1 MELRRRGQGL
11 FILVHHFEY
20 RGDRLFAEEVDV
32 TALAGKVGTPFYVYS
47 AATFRRHVRV
57 MREAFTGINTL
68 IAYAMKAN
76 SNQAVLKLLAREGSG
91 ADVVSGGEL
100 ERAIAAGIPPEKIV
114 FSGVGKTFAEMRRG
128 LELGIHCFNLESEP
142 ELERLSDVAVSMGV
156 MAPVSV
162 RINPD
167 VDAGTHAK
175 ISTGKAE
182 NKFGIPFARAREV
195 YARIAALPGVRAVG
209 VDMHIGSQ
217 ITNMAPFD
225 NAFALLAELI
235 RDLRGAGHDI
245 RHADVGGGLGIP
257 YHLDDAAPPDPLA
270 YAAIVRKHIAPL
282 GISLV
287 LEPGRLIVGNAGILV
302 TRVEYV
308 KEGAKTFVIV
318 DAAMN
323 DLIRPTLYEAHHDIQ
338 PVVHSN
344 LPQITADVVGP
355 VCETGDF
362 IAQDRKME
370 GVKEG
375 DLLAV
380 MSAGAYGAVMASTYN
395 TRALVPEVLVDGSKW
410 HVIRPR
416 RSIEELIAL
425 DSVPDWV

>member
-1 MELRRRGQGL
+1 M
-11 FILVHHFEY
+11 HHFQY
-20 RGDRLFAEEVDV
+20 RDDRLFAEDVDV

-47 AATFRRHVRV
+47 AATLRRHVRV
-57 MREAFTGINTL
+57 MRDAFSGIDTL
-68 IAYAMKAN
+68 VAYAMKAN
-76 SNQAVLKLLAREGSG
+76 SNQAVLTLMAREGAG

-100 ERAIAAGIPPEKIV
+100 ERAIAAGIPPDRIV
-114 FSGVGKTFAEMRRG
+114 FSGVGKTFAEMRRA
-128 LELGIHCFNLESEP
+128 LELGIKCFNLESEP
-142 ELERLSDVAVSMGV
+142 ELERLSDVAVSMGAT
-156 MAPVSV
+156 APVSV

-182 NKFGIPFARAREV
+182 NKFGIPFARAHEV

-217 ITNMAPFD
+217 ITSMLPFD
-225 NAFALLAELI
+225 NAFWLLAQLVN
-235 RDLRGAGHDI
+235 DLKADGHDI
-245 RHADVGGGLGIP
+245 RHVDVGGGLGIP
-257 YHLDDAAPPDPLA
+257 YHHDQDAPPDPLA
-270 YAAIVRKHIAPL
+270 YAEVVKRHVGKL
-282 GISLV
+282 GVSLI
-287 LEPGRLIVGNAGILV
+287 LEPGRLIAGNAGILV

-308 KEGAKTFVIV
+308 KEGGKTFVIV

-344 LPQITADVVGP
+344 LPQITADIVGP

-362 IAQDRKME
+362 IAQDRKIA

-375 DLLAV
+375 DLLSV

-395 TRALVPEVLVDGSKW
+395 SRPLIPEVLVDGDKW

-416 RSIEELIAL
+416 KSIDELIAL

>member
-1 MELRRRGQGL
+1 
-11 FILVHHFEY
+11 LVHHFQY
-20 RGDRLFAEEVDV
+20 RDDRLFAEEVDL

-47 AATFRRHVRV
+47 AATLRRHVQV
-57 MREAFTGINTL
+57 LREAFKGIDTL
-68 IAYAMKAN
+68 VAYAMKAN
-76 SNQAVLKLLAREGSG
+76 SNQAVIKLIAREGAG

-100 ERAIAAGIPPEKIV
+100 ERAIAAGVPANRIV
-114 FSGVGKTFAEMRRG
+114 FSGVGKTFAEMRRA
-128 LELGIHCFNLESEP
+128 LEVGIKCFNLESEP
-142 ELERLSDVAVSMGV
+142 ELERLSDVAVSMG
-156 MAPVSV
+156 MTAPVSV

-167 VDAGTHAK
+167 VDAGTHKK

-217 ITNMAPFD
+217 ITDMTPFD
-225 NAFALLAELI
+225 NAFALLAQLV
-235 RDLRGAGHDI
+235 RDLKAAGHDI

-257 YHLDDAAPPDPLA
+257 YHHDADAPPAPPA
-270 YAAIVRKHIAPL
+270 YAEIVRKHIGPL
-282 GISLV
+282 GVSLV

-302 TRVEYV
+302 TKVEYV
-308 KEGAKTFVIV
+308 KEGGKTFVIV

-344 LPQITADVVGP
+344 LAQITADVVGP

-362 IAQDRKME
+362 IAQDRKMA

-395 TRALVPEVLVDGSKW
+395 SRPLVPEVLVDGDKW

-416 RSIEELIAL
+416 KSIEELIAL

>member
-1 MELRRRGQGL
+1 MHFFQRRD
-11 FILVHHFEY
+11 
-20 RGDRLFAEEVDV
+20 DRLFAEDVDL
-32 TALAGKVGTPFYVYS
+32 TELAGKVGTPFYVYS
-47 AATFRRHVRV
+47 AATLRRHVRV
-57 MREAFTGINTL
+57 MREAFSGINTL
-68 IAYAMKAN
+68 LAYAMKAN
-76 SNQAVLKLLAREGSG
+76 SNQAVLTLLAREGAG

-100 ERAIAAGIPPEKIV
+100 ERAIAAGIPAQRIV
-114 FSGVGKTFAEMRRG
+114 FSGVGKTFAEMRRA

-142 ELERLSDVAVSMGV
+142 ELERLSDVAVSMG
-156 MAPVSV
+156 MTAPVSV

-217 ITNMAPFD
+217 ITAMQPFD
-225 NAFALLAELI
+225 SAFALLAELI
-235 RDLRGAGHDI
+235 RELRDAGHDI

-257 YHLDDAAPPDPLA
+257 YHLDETAPPDPLA
-270 YAAIVRKHIAPL
+270 YAEIVRKHIAPL

-287 LEPGRLIVGNAGILV
+287 LEPGRLIAGNAGILV

-308 KEGAKTFVIV
+308 KEGGKTFVIV

-323 DLIRPTLYEAHHDIQ
+323 DLLRPTLYEAHHDIE
-338 PVVHSN
+338 PVLHSN
-344 LPQITADVVGP
+344 LPRITADIVGP

-362 IAQDRKME
+362 IAQDRQIE

-375 DLLAV
+375 DLLAI

-395 TRALVPEVLVDGSKW
+395 SRPLVPEVLVDGARW

-416 RSIEELIAL
+416 LSVDALIGL
-425 DSVPDWV
+425 DSVPDWL